1 MLGVTARVQG
11 AAILGIGAFV
21 CLILSLLATQEG
33 LIPLVIGIGMAGF
46 IATLAVIGPEK
57 TGVLVLLGAFFT
69 APWYKGAAPSPASP
83 VTATDLLLFLGFA
96 LLLPKILKGEL
107 KFPLVYWLG
116 ALVVLLTGLIASA
129 VSVDP
134 NKSYLSLFFWMI
146 TLIGL
151 PMAYAMWG
159 PSLRVID
166 WLAASFVVGQA
177 FSFALGTLKGYVGQ
191 GRYAGMASHPN
202 YFAEGGMLAL
212 ALLIYLMYRHFG
224 KSLLWTV
231 FIVLGI
237 ANSAATV
244 YLSGSRAAIVVVAVL
259 VLMIPFVERRPL
271 TTVFFTGLFALGIA
285 ILPLLADLAGRES
298 AIGRLLGGGGAS
310 QSNTARTLGL
320 DEGIDRFLA
329 NPFIGDGLVD
339 LFDIHNNFV
348 EVAVAIGVFGTAGYL
363 CVLYA
368 FARPILGSG
377 SMRRLCYPVWAYIG
391 FGATVPSLYDRSAW
405 TVIGLSVVA
414 MLEFEELKRRRL
426 AGDVDDPDPDAES
439 DAEPE
444 HAGAVRPLRASTSP
458 GAAS

>member
-11 AAILGIGAFV
+11 TFILVIGAFL
-21 CLILSLLATQEG
+21 CLVLSMLATQGG
-33 LIPLVIGIGMAGF
+33 LIPLAVGVGAAGF
-46 IATLAVIGPEK
+46 IATISAIGPEK
-57 TGVLVLLGAFFT
+57 TGVLVLMGAFFT

-83 VTATDLLLFLGFA
+83 VTATDLLLFFGFA

-107 KFPLVYWLG
+107 KLPVIYWAG
-116 ALVVLLTGLIASA
+116 AMVVLLAGLIASA
-129 VSVDP
+129 ASVDP
-134 NKSYLSLFFWMI
+134 NKSYLALFFWMI

-151 PMAYAMWG
+151 PMAYSMWG

-177 FSFALGTLKGYVGQ
+177 FSFVLGTLKGYTGQ

-212 ALLIYLMYRHFG
+212 ALLIYLIYRHFG
-224 KSLLWTV
+224 KSTLWTL
-231 FIVLGI
+231 FIIAGV
-237 ANSAATV
+237 ANSAVTV
-244 YLSGSRAAIVVVAVL
+244 YLSGSRAAILVVAVL

-271 TTVFFTGLFALGIA
+271 TTFFFTGLFALGIA
-285 ILPLLADLAGRES
+285 ALPLVADFAGRES

-320 DEGIDRFLA
+320 DEGIDRFFA

-368 FARPILGSG
+368 FARPILSSG

-414 MLEFEELKRRRL
+414 MTEFEMLKRRRY
-426 AGDVDDPDPDAES
+426 AGDVAPADDPTPVPVGS
-439 DAEPE
+439 SRV
-444 HAGAVRPLRASTSP
+444 GTSS